1 MTEWNDDEPGP
12 LVRPY
17 VHTGGRT
24 DVTSDDLDVSALLQ
38 ATPRDFAP
46 EGSLSATTVRELCS
60 KPVSLAEIAAVLES
74 PISVA
79 RVLVCDL
86 VEHGVLRVTA
96 PRTDRPDVSFME
108 RLRNDVRNL

>member
-1 MTEWNDDEPGP
+1 MAEWIDDEPGP

-24 DVTSDDLDVSALLQ
+24 DLNSEELDVSALLR
-38 ATPRDFAP
+38 ATPEAR
-46 EGSLSATTVRELCS
+46 EHEVSLSAAAVRELCA
-60 KPVSLAEIAAVLES
+60 KPVSLAEIAAELES

-79 RVLVCDL
+79 RVLVGEL
-86 VEHGVLRVTA
+86 VDRGLLRVSA

>member
-1 MTEWNDDEPGP
+1 MVEWSAEEPGP

-24 DVTSDDLDVSALLQ
+24 DCTGEELDVSALLS
-38 ATPRDFAP
+38 AIPGTD
-46 EGSLSATTVRELCS
+46 GHGLSLSAAAVRELCVE
-60 KPVSLAEIAAVLES
+60 PVSLAEIAAALEC
-74 PISVA
+74 PISVT
-79 RVLVCDL
+79 RVLVGEL
-86 VEHGVLRVTA
+86 VDQGMLRLAA

>member
-1 MTEWNDDEPGP
+1 MAEWSDDEPGP

-24 DVTSDDLDVSALLQ
+24 DVTSEELDVSALLRT
-38 ATPRDFAP
+38 TPEPD
-46 EGSLSATTVRELCS
+46 EQELSLSAATVRELCET
-60 KPVSLAEIAAVLES
+60 PVSLAEIAAELES

-79 RVLVCDL
+79 RVLVCEL
-86 VEHGVLRVTA
+86 VDRGLLRVSA
-96 PRTDRPDVSFME
+96 PRTDHPDISFLE

>member
-1 MTEWNDDEPGP
+1 MAEWNDDEPGP

-24 DVTSDDLDVSALLQ
+24 DVTSDELDVSALLHANPE
-38 ATPRDFAP
+38 ATVDDV
-46 EGSLSATTVRELCS
+46 SLSATTVRELCS
-60 KPVSLAEIAAVLES
+60 KPVSLAEIAAELES

-79 RVLVCDL
+79 RVLVGDL
-86 VEHGVLRVTA
+86 VDRGLLRVTA